1 MKSTF
6 KAALII
12 TGIALFGV
20 LFVACGFS
28 DSEEPAPPAPAHPA
42 APAAQPAPAPDEPVA
57 EAPSMVQQQPAPAQ
71 PAKAPQAPM
80 PAQAASAAGGS
91 RPASSVRTG
100 VDAMAME
107 RASSSDEDTKT
118 ESASAQGPQATR
130 ALPAPETGQLL
141 PSAEDIAKAVA
152 DGFAAGMKDTQRA
165 TQDEVAQAVQ
175 SAVAAATAG
184 QVTRGDIEEVVAKS
198 VQEAASG
205 GLTADDVQK
214 IVDSALVATSAS
226 TETSANSEESA
237 AMTAEA
243 YSGPAQ
249 SAQTSTQTTAGAA
262 ATGAPPPPGGGAL
275 PPAPVTPPN
284 RDYGDTGHV
293 PPSPPSYDTTFFQ
306 NYGVNPFIDPR
317 ADHLST
323 FAMDV
328 DTASYSVARRF
339 VLDGNRPD
347 PDSVRVEEFVN
358 YFDQEYPQPRR
369 GAFAIHVDGAH
380 SPFTQD
386 TWIARVGIQGRDVPD
401 HRRKDATL
409 VFVIDTSGS
418 MSRENR
424 LELVKRALRLLVREL
439 RPTDQIGIV
448 TYGNRG
454 HAILNPTEAKH
465 DDYILEVID
474 GLYPG
479 GSTNAEE
486 GLRLGYEMA
495 DRWLDPERIT
505 RIILLSDGVA
515 NVGQTGPEAILNQ
528 VRKYVNEGV
537 TLSTVGVGM
546 GNYNDVLM
554 EQLANDGD
562 GNYFYIDNLTE
573 AWKSFVDNLTSTL
586 QVIARDAKIQ
596 VSFNPDVVHSYRLIG
611 YENRDVADR
620 DFRNDSV
627 DAGEV
632 GAGHSVT
639 ALYELRLHERI
650 DGPIAKVHVRYEDP
664 DSHRIFEV
672 DRNFNVNDLHGHFES
687 ASPRFQLAATVA
699 QYAEVL
705 RESYWAQHT
714 TIDDVRYH
722 ADRVGGILRNDP
734 EVTEFA
740 RLVNMAAGI
749 ADG

>member
-6 KAALII
+6 KTTLII
-12 TGIALFGV
+12 AGIALFGF
-20 LFVACGFS
+20 LFIACG
-28 DSEEPAPPAPAHPA
+28 SEDAEESALPAPARPA
-42 APAAQPAPAPDEPVA
+42 APAPAPEEPPA
-57 EAPSMVQQQPAPAQ
+57 EAPAQAPSIVQQQPAPAQ
-71 PAKAPQAPM
+71 PAREPEAPM
-80 PAQAASAAGGS
+80 PAQAAPAAVTTAETVARMS
-91 RPASSVRTG
+91 
-100 VDAMAME
+100 DAMAME
-107 RASSSDEDTKT
+107 PASSSNEGSMT
-118 ESASAQGPQATR
+118 ESASTQGVQATR
-130 ALPAPETGQLL
+130 ALPAPEIGPSL
-141 PSAEDIAKAVA
+141 PSAEDIVKAVA
-152 DGFAAGMKDTQRA
+152 DGMAEGMKNAQRP
-165 TQDEVAQAVQ
+165 TKDEVAQAVQ

-184 QVTRGDIEEVVAKS
+184 QVTRGDVEAIVEKS
-198 VQEAASG
+198 VQESTSG
-205 GLTADDVQK
+205 GLTSSDVQK
-214 IVDSALVATSAS
+214 IVDSALQATSQAI
-226 TETSANSEESA
+226 ESS
-237 AMTAEA
+237 AMTAE
-243 YSGPAQ
+243 
-249 SAQTSTQTTAGAA
+249 SAQTTTQSTAGAA
-262 ATGAPPPPGGGAL
+262 AAGAPPPPEGGAL

-306 NYGVNPFIDPR
+306 NYGVNPFIDAR

-495 DRWLDPERIT
+495 DRWLNPERIT

-672 DRNFNVNDLHGHFES
+672 DRNFNINDLHGHFES

-714 TIDDVRYH
+714 TFNDVRYH
-722 ADRVGGILRNDP
+722 ADRVGDILRNDP

>member
-12 TGIALFGV
+12 AGIALFGV
-20 LFVACGFS
+20 LFVACGS
-28 DSEEPAPPAPAHPA
+28 DYAEEPAE
-42 APAAQPAPAPDEPVA
+42 PAPAPERAQAEPPA
-57 EAPSMVQQQPAPAQ
+57 QAPSMVQQQPAPAQ
-71 PAKAPQAPM
+71 PAREPEAPM
-80 PAQAASAAGGS
+80 AAQAAAAAIAS
-91 RPASSVRTG
+91 EPAPAARIGQDNT
-100 VDAMAME
+100 MAME
-107 RASSSDEDTKT
+107 AYSSSSDDSKSESVST
-118 ESASAQGPQATR
+118 EEPQAMT
-130 ALPAPETGQLL
+130 AQEYVQQLPVP
-141 PSAEDIAKAVA
+141 EDIAKAVA
-152 DGFAAGMKDTQRA
+152 DGVSAGMKNAQGA
-165 TQDEVAQAVQ
+165 TKEEVAQMVQ
-175 SAVAAATAG
+175 DAVAAASVG
-184 QVTRGDIEEVVAKS
+184 QVTRGDIEELVSKS
-198 VQEAASG
+198 VQDAASG
-205 GLTADDVQK
+205 GLTSADVQK
-214 IVDSALVATSAS
+214 IVDSALQATTKAIESSAI
-226 TETSANSEESA
+226 A
-237 AMTAEA
+237 
-243 YSGPAQ
+243 AQ
-249 SAQTSTQTTAGAA
+249 SATADSAQTTTQSTAGAA

-369 GAFAIHVDGAH
+369 GAFAIHVDGAR

-448 TYGNRG
+448 TYGDRG

-495 DRWLDPERIT
+495 DRWLNPQRIT

-515 NVGQTGPEAILNQ
+515 NVGQTGPGAILNQ

-586 QVIARDAKIQ
+586 QVIARDARIQ

-639 ALYELRLHERI
+639 ALYELRLHERA
-650 DGPIAKVHVRYEDP
+650 DGPIAKVHVRYEDA
-664 DSHRIFEV
+664 DSQRIFEV
-672 DRNFNVNDLHGHFES
+672 DRNFNINDLHQHFES

-714 TIDDVRYH
+714 TFNDVRYH

>member
-1 MKSTF
+1 MLMED
-6 KAALII
+6 AN
-12 TGIALFGV
+12 
-20 LFVACGFS
+20 
-28 DSEEPAPPAPAHPA
+28 
-42 APAAQPAPAPDEPVA
+42 
-57 EAPSMVQQQPAPAQ
+57 
-71 PAKAPQAPM
+71 
-80 PAQAASAAGGS
+80 
-91 RPASSVRTG
+91 SSNK
-100 VDAMAME
+100 DA
-107 RASSSDEDTKT
+107 KT
-118 ESASAQGPQATR
+118 ESASTQAAQAAR
-130 ALPAPETGQLL
+130 ALPAPELSL
-141 PSAEDIAKAVA
+141 PSAEDIAKAVT
-152 DGFAAGMKDTQRA
+152 DGVAAGIKD
-165 TQDEVAQAVQ
+165 AQ
-175 SAVAAATAG
+175 
-184 QVTRGDIEEVVAKS
+184 
-198 VQEAASG
+198 SG
-205 GLTADDVQK
+205 GLTAAEIQRITQSSVGTTNK
-214 IVDSALVATSAS
+214 ATD
-226 TETSANSEESA
+226 TY
-237 AMTAEA
+237 AME
-243 YSGPAQ
+243 AQ
-249 SAQTSTQTTAGAA
+249 SATAESTQSATQSMAGAA
-262 ATGAPPPPGGGAL
+262 QAGAPPPPSGGAL
-275 PPAPVTPPN
+275 PPTHPAQPN
-284 RDYGDTGHV
+284 RDYGDTGFV

-306 NYGVNPFIDPR
+306 NYGVNPFIDAR

-358 YFDQEYPQPRR
+358 YFNQEYPQPHS

-380 SPFTQD
+380 SPFTND

-439 RPTDQIGIV
+439 RPSDQIGIV
-448 TYGNRG
+448 TYGSRG
-454 HAILNPTEAKH
+454 HAVLNPTQAKH

-474 GLYPG
+474 RLHPG

-515 NVGQTGPEAILNQ
+515 NVGQTGPDAILNQ
-528 VRKYVNEGV
+528 VRRYVNEGV

-546 GNYNDVLM
+546 GNYNDVLL
-554 EQLANDGD
+554 EQLANDGN
-562 GNYFYIDNLTE
+562 GNYIYIDNLTE
-573 AWKSFVDNLTSTL
+573 AWKSFADNLTSTL

-639 ALYELRLHERI
+639 ALYELRLHERA
-650 DGPIAKVHVRYEDP
+650 DGPVAKVHVRYQDP

-672 DRNFNVNDLHGHFES
+672 DRNFNISDLNEHFES
-687 ASPRFQLAATVA
+687 SSPRFQLAATVA

-714 TIDDVRYH
+714 TLNDVRYH
-722 ADRVGGILRNDP
+722 ADRVGGILRDDP

>member
-6 KAALII
+6 KTTLII
-12 TGIALFGV
+12 AGIALFGF
-20 LFVACGFS
+20 LFIACG
-28 DSEEPAPPAPAHPA
+28 SEDAEESALPAPARPA
-42 APAAQPAPAPDEPVA
+42 APAPAPEEPPAGAPA
-57 EAPSMVQQQPAPAQ
+57 QAPSIVQQQPAPAQ
-71 PAKAPQAPM
+71 PAREPEAPM
-80 PAQAASAAGGS
+80 PAQAAPAAVTTAETVARMS
-91 RPASSVRTG
+91 
-100 VDAMAME
+100 DAMAME
-107 RASSSDEDTKT
+107 PASSSNEGSMT
-118 ESASAQGPQATR
+118 ESASTQGVQATR
-130 ALPAPETGQLL
+130 ALPAPEIGPSL
-141 PSAEDIAKAVA
+141 PSAEDIVKAVA
-152 DGFAAGMKDTQRA
+152 DGMAEGMKNAQRP
-165 TQDEVAQAVQ
+165 TKDEVAQAVQ

-184 QVTRGDIEEVVAKS
+184 QVTRGDVEAIVEKS
-198 VQEAASG
+198 VQESTSG
-205 GLTADDVQK
+205 GLTSSDVQK
-214 IVDSALVATSAS
+214 IVDSALQATTKAIESSAI
-226 TETSANSEESA
+226 A
-237 AMTAEA
+237 
-243 YSGPAQ
+243 AQ
-249 SAQTSTQTTAGAA
+249 SATAESAQTTTQSTAGAA
-262 ATGAPPPPGGGAL
+262 PAGAPPPPRGGAL
-275 PPAPVTPPN
+275 PPAQGTPPN
-284 RDYGDTGHV
+284 RDYGDTGYV
-293 PPSPPSYDTTFFQ
+293 PPAPQPYDTTFFQ
-306 NYGVNPFIDPR
+306 NYGVNPFIDAR

-369 GAFAIHVDGAH
+369 GAFAIHVDGAR

-474 GLYPG
+474 RLHPG

-495 DRWLDPERIT
+495 DRWLNPQRIT

-664 DSHRIFEV
+664 DSRRIFEV
-672 DRNFNVNDLHGHFES
+672 DRNFNINDLHQHFES

-714 TIDDVRYH
+714 TFNDVRYH

-740 RLVNMAAGI
+740 RLVSMAAGTS
-749 ADG
+749 DG

>member
-1 MKSTF
+1 M
-6 KAALII
+6 
-12 TGIALFGV
+12 
-20 LFVACGFS
+20 
-28 DSEEPAPPAPAHPA
+28 
-42 APAAQPAPAPDEPVA
+42 
-57 EAPSMVQQQPAPAQ
+57 
-71 PAKAPQAPM
+71 
-80 PAQAASAAGGS
+80 
-91 RPASSVRTG
+91 
-100 VDAMAME
+100 
-107 RASSSDEDTKT
+107 
-118 ESASAQGPQATR
+118 
-130 ALPAPETGQLL
+130 
-141 PSAEDIAKAVA
+141 
-152 DGFAAGMKDTQRA
+152 
-165 TQDEVAQAVQ
+165 VQ
-175 SAVAAATAG
+175 SAVTAATAG
-184 QVTRGDIEEVVAKS
+184 QATRGDVEEFVAKN
-198 VQEAASG
+198 VQQSASQQ
-205 GLTADDVQK
+205 LTAADVQK
-214 IVDSALVATSAS
+214 IVESSLQATSATIESS
-226 TETSANSEESA
+226 TNSEESA
-237 AMTAEA
+237 VGISVA
-243 YSGPAQ
+243 YSGPAASTQPESQ
-249 SAQTSTQTTAGAA
+249 SAAGAA
-262 ATGAPPPPGGGAL
+262 QAGAPPPPSGGAL
-275 PPAPVTPPN
+275 PPAHGSPPN
-284 RDYGDTGHV
+284 RDYGDTGV
-293 PPSPPSYDTTFFQ
+293 VRPSPPSYDTTFFQ
-306 NYGVNPFIDPR
+306 NYGVNPFIDAR

-323 FAMDV
+323 FAIDV

-358 YFDQEYPQPRR
+358 YFDQDYPQPHR
-369 GAFAIHVDGAH
+369 GAFAIHVDGAR
-380 SPFTQD
+380 SPFTND

-439 RPTDQIGIV
+439 RPSDQIGIV
-448 TYGNRG
+448 TYGDRG
-454 HAILNPTEAKH
+454 YAILNPTAAKH

-505 RIILLSDGVA
+505 RVILLSDGVA
-515 NVGQTGPEAILNQ
+515 NVGQTGPNAILNQ
-528 VRKYVNEGV
+528 VRRYVNEGV

-562 GNYFYIDNLTE
+562 GNYIYIDNLTE

-639 ALYELRLHERI
+639 ALYELRLRERA
-650 DGPIAKVHVRYEDP
+650 DGPVAKVHVRYQDP
-664 DSHRIFEV
+664 DSRRIFEV
-672 DRNFNVNDLHGHFES
+672 DRRFNISDLNEHFES
-687 ASPRFQLAATVA
+687 ATPRFQLAATVA

-705 RESYWAQHT
+705 RRSYWAQHT
-714 TIDDVRYH
+714 TLNDVRYH
-722 ADRVGGILRNDP
+722 ADRVGGILRDDP

-740 RLVNMAAGI
+740 RLVNMATGL

>member
-1 MKSTF
+1 MTDDEAKG
-6 KAALII
+6 K
-12 TGIALFGV
+12 
-20 LFVACGFS
+20 S
-28 DSEEPAPPAPAHPA
+28 DSSEE
-42 APAAQPAPAPDEPVA
+42 
-57 EAPSMVQQQPAPAQ
+57 
-71 PAKAPQAPM
+71 
-80 PAQAASAAGGS
+80 
-91 RPASSVRTG
+91 T
-100 VDAMAME
+100 
-107 RASSSDEDTKT
+107 
-118 ESASAQGPQATR
+118 QATTSQPIVQP
-130 ALPAPETGQLL
+130 LPVT
-141 PSAEDIAKAVA
+141 EDMAKAVTDA
-152 DGFAAGMKDTQRA
+152 VASGMKNAEGPTKEEVTQM
-165 TQDEVAQAVQ
+165 VQ

-184 QVTRGDIEEVVAKS
+184 QVTRSDVEKLVAKS
-198 VQEAASG
+198 VQESASG
-205 GLTADDVQK
+205 GLTAADVQK
-214 IVDSALVATSAS
+214 IVDSASASLQATSAQVRES
-226 TETSANSEESA
+226 SMNSAESA
-237 AMTAEA
+237 SM
-243 YSGPAQ
+243 AQ
-249 SAQTSTQTTAGAA
+249 SAPQSTAGAA
-262 ATGAPPPPGGGAL
+262 QAGAPPPPSGGAL
-275 PPAPVTPPN
+275 PPAHGSPPPN
-284 RDYGDTGHV
+284 RDYGDTGFV
-293 PPSPPSYDTTFFQ
+293 RPSPPSYDTTFFQ
-306 NYGVNPFIDPR
+306 NYGVNPFIDAR

-358 YFDQEYPQPRR
+358 YFDQEYPQPRK

-380 SPFTQD
+380 SPFTND

-439 RPTDQIGIV
+439 RPSDQIGIV
-448 TYGNRG
+448 TYGDRG
-454 HAILNPTEAKH
+454 YAILNPTEAKH

-505 RIILLSDGVA
+505 RVILLSDGVA
-515 NVGQTGPEAILNQ
+515 NVGQTGPDAILNQ

-562 GNYFYIDNLTE
+562 GNYIYIDNLTE

-620 DFRNDSV
+620 DFRNDHV

-639 ALYELRLHERI
+639 ALYELRLHERA
-650 DGPIAKVHVRYEDP
+650 DGPVAKVHVRYEDP
-664 DSHRIFEV
+664 DSRRIYEV
-672 DRNFNVNDLHGHFES
+672 DRRFNISDLNEHFES
-687 ASPRFQLAATVA
+687 ATPRFQLAATVA

-705 RESYWAQHT
+705 RRSYWAQHT
-714 TIDDVRYH
+714 TFSDVSYH
-722 ADRVGGILRNDP
+722 AERVGGILRDDP

>member
-1 MKSTF
+1 M
-6 KAALII
+6 
-12 TGIALFGV
+12 
-20 LFVACGFS
+20 
-28 DSEEPAPPAPAHPA
+28 
-42 APAAQPAPAPDEPVA
+42 
-57 EAPSMVQQQPAPAQ
+57 
-71 PAKAPQAPM
+71 
-80 PAQAASAAGGS
+80 
-91 RPASSVRTG
+91 
-100 VDAMAME
+100 
-107 RASSSDEDTKT
+107 
-118 ESASAQGPQATR
+118 
-130 ALPAPETGQLL
+130 
-141 PSAEDIAKAVA
+141 
-152 DGFAAGMKDTQRA
+152 
-165 TQDEVAQAVQ
+165 
-175 SAVAAATAG
+175 
-184 QVTRGDIEEVVAKS
+184 
-198 VQEAASG
+198 
-205 GLTADDVQK
+205 
-214 IVDSALVATSAS
+214 
-226 TETSANSEESA
+226 
-237 AMTAEA
+237 
-243 YSGPAQ
+243 
-249 SAQTSTQTTAGAA
+249 AGAA
-262 ATGAPPPPGGGAL
+262 QAGAPPPPSGGAL
-275 PPAPVTPPN
+275 PPTHPAQPN
-284 RDYGDTGHV
+284 RDYGDTGYV

-306 NYGVNPFIDPR
+306 NYGVNPFIDAR

-339 VLDGNRPD
+339 VLDGNTPD

-358 YFDQEYPQPRR
+358 YFDQEYPQPRK

-380 SPFTQD
+380 SPFTND

-439 RPTDQIGIV
+439 RPSDQIGIV
-448 TYGNRG
+448 TYGSRG
-454 HAILNPTEAKH
+454 HAVLNPTQAKH

-474 GLYPG
+474 RLHPG

-495 DRWLDPERIT
+495 DRWLDPERII
-505 RIILLSDGVA
+505 RVILLSDGVA
-515 NVGQTGPEAILNQ
+515 NVGRTGPNAILNQ

-546 GNYNDVLM
+546 GNYNDVLL

-562 GNYFYIDNLTE
+562 GNYIYIDNLSE

-586 QVIARDAKIQ
+586 QVIAKDAKIQ

-639 ALYELRLHERI
+639 ALYELRLHERA
-650 DGPIAKVHVRYEDP
+650 DGPVAKVHVRYEDP
-664 DSHRIFEV
+664 DSRRIFEV
-672 DRNFNVNDLHGHFES
+672 DRNFNISDLNEYFES

-705 RESYWAQHT
+705 RRSYWAQHT
-714 TIDDVRYH
+714 TLNDVRYH
-722 ADRVGGILRNDP
+722 ADRVGGILHDDP

-740 RLVNMAAGI
+740 RLVNMAAGS

>member
-12 TGIALFGV
+12 AGIALFGV
-20 LFVACGFS
+20 LFVACGS
-28 DSEEPAPPAPAHPA
+28 DYAEEPAVPEPARPAE
-42 APAAQPAPAPDEPVA
+42 PAPAPERAQAEPPA
-57 EAPSMVQQQPAPAQ
+57 QAPSMVQQQPAPAQ
-71 PAKAPQAPM
+71 PAREPQAPM
-80 PAQAASAAGGS
+80 PAQAA
-91 RPASSVRTG
+91 ASNDEAKG
-100 VDAMAME
+100 E
-107 RASSSDEDTKT
+107 RASTPD
-118 ESASAQGPQATR
+118 AQATDILN
-130 ALPAPETGQLL
+130 APDGTQQLPVP
-141 PSAEDIAKAVA
+141 EDIAKAVA
-152 DGFAAGMKDTQRA
+152 DGVSAGMKNAQGA
-165 TQDEVAQAVQ
+165 TKEEVAQMVQ
-175 SAVAAATAG
+175 DAVAAASAG
-184 QVTRGDIEEVVAKS
+184 QVTRGDVEKLVSKS
-198 VQEAASG
+198 AQETASG
-205 GLTADDVQK
+205 GLTSADVQK

-249 SAQTSTQTTAGAA
+249 SAQTSTQSTAGAA
-262 ATGAPPPPGGGAL
+262 QAGAPPPPSGGAL
-275 PPAPVTPPN
+275 PPAQGTPPN
-284 RDYGDTGHV
+284 RDYGDTGYV
-293 PPSPPSYDTTFFQ
+293 PPAPQPYDTTFFQ
-306 NYGVNPFIDPR
+306 NYGVNPFIDAR

-369 GAFAIHVDGAH
+369 GAFAIHVDGAR

-495 DRWLDPERIT
+495 DRWLNPERIT

-714 TIDDVRYH
+714 TFNDVRYH

>member
-1 MKSTF
+1 MKSMF
-6 KAALII
+6 KTALII
-12 TGIALFGV
+12 TGIVLFGL
-20 LFVACGFS
+20 LFVACAS
-28 DSEEPAPPAPAHPA
+28 TDSEEPAPPAPARPA
-42 APAAQPAPAPDEPVA
+42 APAAQSAPAPDAPVV

-71 PAKAPQAPM
+71 PARAPQAPK
-80 PAQAASAAGGS
+80 PAQAAAAEEES
-91 RPASSVRTG
+91 RPAAAVRAG
-100 VDAMAME
+100 VDAMLME
-107 RASSSDEDTKT
+107 DANSSNKDAKT
-118 ESASAQGPQATR
+118 ESTSTQAVQAAH
-130 ALPAPETGQLL
+130 ALPAPDPSL
-141 PSAEDIAKAVA
+141 PSAEDITKAVA
-152 DGFAAGMKDTQRA
+152 DGVAAGMKDAQSGALTATEIERTVQSSVGPTHKVSDSNAMEAQSATTESSQSA
-165 TQDEVAQAVQ
+165 TQSMAGVAQA
-175 SAVAAATAG
+175 
-184 QVTRGDIEEVVAKS
+184 
-198 VQEAASG
+198 
-205 GLTADDVQK
+205 
-214 IVDSALVATSAS
+214 
-226 TETSANSEESA
+226 
-237 AMTAEA
+237 
-243 YSGPAQ
+243 
-249 SAQTSTQTTAGAA
+249 
-262 ATGAPPPPGGGAL
+262 GAPPPPSGGAL
-275 PPAPVTPPN
+275 PPAHGTPPN
-284 RDYGDTGHV
+284 RDYGDTGYV
-293 PPSPPSYDTTFFQ
+293 PPSPPTYDTTFFQ
-306 NYGVNPFIDPR
+306 NYGVNPFIDAR

-328 DTASYSVARRF
+328 DTASYAVARRF

-358 YFDQEYPQPRR
+358 YFDQEYPQPRKS
-369 GAFAIHVDGAH
+369 AFAIHVDGAH
-380 SPFTQD
+380 SPFTND

-439 RPTDQIGIV
+439 RPNDQIGII
-448 TYGNRG
+448 TYGSRG
-454 HAILNPTEAKH
+454 HAVLNPTQAKH

-474 GLYPG
+474 RLHPG

-505 RIILLSDGVA
+505 RVILLSDGVA
-515 NVGQTGPEAILNQ
+515 NVGQTGPNAILNQ

-554 EQLANDGD
+554 EQLANDGN
-562 GNYFYIDNLTE
+562 GNYIYIDNLTE
-573 AWKSFVDNLTSTL
+573 AWKSFANNLTSTL

-639 ALYELRLHERI
+639 ALYELRLHERA
-650 DGPIAKVHVRYEDP
+650 DGPVAKVHVRYEDP
-664 DSHRIFEV
+664 DSRRIFEV
-672 DRNFNVNDLHGHFES
+672 DKNFNINDLNEHFES

-705 RESYWAQHT
+705 RRSYWAQHT
-714 TIDDVRYH
+714 TLNDVRYH
-722 ADRVGGILRNDP
+722 ADRVGGILRDDP

-740 RLVNMAAGI
+740 RLVNMAAGS
-749 ADG
+749 AEG

>member
-6 KAALII
+6 KTTLII
-12 TGIALFGV
+12 AGIALFGF
-20 LFVACGFS
+20 LFIACG
-28 DSEEPAPPAPAHPA
+28 SEDAEESALPAPARPA
-42 APAAQPAPAPDEPVA
+42 APAPAPEEPPAGAPA
-57 EAPSMVQQQPAPAQ
+57 QAPSIVQQQPAPAQ
-71 PAKAPQAPM
+71 PAREPEAPM
-80 PAQAASAAGGS
+80 PAQAAPAAVTTAETVARMS
-91 RPASSVRTG
+91 
-100 VDAMAME
+100 DAMAME
-107 RASSSDEDTKT
+107 PASSSNEGSMT
-118 ESASAQGPQATR
+118 ESASTQGVQATR
-130 ALPAPETGQLL
+130 ALPAPEIGPSL
-141 PSAEDIAKAVA
+141 PSAEDIVKAVA
-152 DGFAAGMKDTQRA
+152 DGMAEGMKNAQRP
-165 TQDEVAQAVQ
+165 TKDEVAQAVQ

-184 QVTRGDIEEVVAKS
+184 QVTRGDVEAIVEKS
-198 VQEAASG
+198 VQESTSG
-205 GLTADDVQK
+205 GLTSSDVQK
-214 IVDSALVATSAS
+214 IVDSALQATTKAIESSAI
-226 TETSANSEESA
+226 A
-237 AMTAEA
+237 
-243 YSGPAQ
+243 AQ
-249 SAQTSTQTTAGAA
+249 SATAESAQTTTQSTAGAA
-262 ATGAPPPPGGGAL
+262 PAGAPPPPRGGAL
-275 PPAPVTPPN
+275 PPAQGTPPN
-284 RDYGDTGHV
+284 RDYGDTGYV
-293 PPSPPSYDTTFFQ
+293 PPAPQPYDTTFFQ
-306 NYGVNPFIDPR
+306 NYGVNPFIDAR

-369 GAFAIHVDGAH
+369 GAFAIHVDGAR

-495 DRWLDPERIT
+495 DRWLNPERIT

-650 DGPIAKVHVRYEDP
+650 DGPIAKVHVRYEDA
-664 DSHRIFEV
+664 DSQRIFEV
-672 DRNFNVNDLHGHFES
+672 DRNFNINDLHQHFES

-714 TIDDVRYH
+714 TFNDVRYH

-740 RLVNMAAGI
+740 RLVSMAAGTS
-749 ADG
+749 DG

>member
-12 TGIALFGV
+12 AGIALFGV
-20 LFVACGFS
+20 LFIACG
-28 DSEEPAPPAPAHPA
+28 SEDAEESALPAPARPA
-42 APAAQPAPAPDEPVA
+42 APAPAPEEPPA
-57 EAPSMVQQQPAPAQ
+57 EAPAQAPSIVQQQPAPAQ
-71 PAKAPQAPM
+71 PAREPEAPM
-80 PAQAASAAGGS
+80 PAQAAPAAVTTAETVARMS
-91 RPASSVRTG
+91 
-100 VDAMAME
+100 DAMAME
-107 RASSSDEDTKT
+107 PASSSSEDSMT
-118 ESASAQGPQATR
+118 ESAFTQGVQATR
-130 ALPAPETGQLL
+130 ALPAPEIGPSL
-141 PSAEDIAKAVA
+141 PSAEDIVKAVA
-152 DGFAAGMKDTQRA
+152 DGMAEGMKIAQRP
-165 TQDEVAQAVQ
+165 TKDEVAQAVQ

-184 QVTRGDIEEVVAKS
+184 QVTRGDVEKLVSKS
-198 VQEAASG
+198 VQETASG
-205 GLTADDVQK
+205 GLTSADVQK
-214 IVDSALVATSAS
+214 IVDSALQATTKAIESSAI
-226 TETSANSEESA
+226 A
-237 AMTAEA
+237 
-243 YSGPAQ
+243 AQ
-249 SAQTSTQTTAGAA
+249 SATAESAQTTTQSTAGAA
-262 ATGAPPPPGGGAL
+262 ATGAPPPPSGGAL
-275 PPAPVTPPN
+275 PPAQGTPPN

-495 DRWLDPERIT
+495 DRWLNPERIT

>member
-6 KAALII
+6 TTALII
-12 TGIALFGV
+12 AGIALFGS
-20 LFVACGFS
+20 LLVACSSGA
-28 DSEEPAPPAPAHPA
+28 SEEPAPPVPARPA
-42 APAAQPAPAPDEPVA
+42 APAAQSAPAPEAPVA
-57 EAPSMVQQQPAPAQ
+57 EAPSMVQQQPALAQ
-71 PAKAPQAPM
+71 PAKAPQAPK
-80 PAQAASAAGGS
+80 PAQAAATEEES
-91 RPASSVRTG
+91 RPAAAVRAG
-100 VDAMAME
+100 VDAMVAE
-107 RASSSDEDTKT
+107 DTSSSNQDAKT
-118 ESASAQGPQATR
+118 ESASTQAVQAAR
-130 ALPAPETGQLL
+130 ALPAPDPSL
-141 PSAEDIAKAVA
+141 PAAEDIAKAVS
-152 DGFAAGMKDTQRA
+152 DTVAAGIKDAQSGALTAAEIESTVQSSVGPTQKVSDSNAMEAQSA
-165 TQDEVAQAVQ
+165 TAESSQSAPQSVAGVAQA
-175 SAVAAATAG
+175 
-184 QVTRGDIEEVVAKS
+184 
-198 VQEAASG
+198 
-205 GLTADDVQK
+205 
-214 IVDSALVATSAS
+214 
-226 TETSANSEESA
+226 
-237 AMTAEA
+237 
-243 YSGPAQ
+243 
-249 SAQTSTQTTAGAA
+249 
-262 ATGAPPPPGGGAL
+262 GAPPPPSGGAL
-275 PPAPVTPPN
+275 PPAHGSPPN
-284 RDYGDTGHV
+284 RDYGDAGFV
-293 PPSPPSYDTTFFQ
+293 RPSPPSYDTTFFQ
-306 NYGVNPFIDPR
+306 NYGVNPFIDAR

-358 YFDQEYPQPRR
+358 YFDQEYPQPRK

-380 SPFTQD
+380 SPFTND
-386 TWIARVGIQGRDVPD
+386 TWIARVGIQGRDIPD

-439 RPTDQIGIV
+439 RPNDQIGIV
-448 TYGNRG
+448 TYGDRG
-454 HAILNPTEAKH
+454 HAILNPTAAKH

-474 GLYPG
+474 RLYPG
-479 GSTNAEE
+479 GSTNAGE

-505 RIILLSDGVA
+505 RVILLSDGVA
-515 NVGQTGPEAILNQ
+515 NVGRTGPESILGQ
-528 VRKYVNEGV
+528 VRHYVNEGV

-562 GNYFYIDNLTE
+562 GNYIYIDNLTE

-639 ALYELRLHERI
+639 ALYELRLHERT
-650 DGPIAKVHVRYEDP
+650 DGPVAKVHVRYEHP
-664 DSHRIFEV
+664 DSRRIFEV
-672 DRNFNVNDLHGHFES
+672 DRNFNISDLNEHFES

-705 RESYWAQHT
+705 RRSYWAQHT
-714 TIDDVRYH
+714 TLNDVRYH
-722 ADRVGGILRNDP
+722 ADRVGGILHDDP

-740 RLVNMAAGI
+740 RLVNIAAGI

>member
-1 MKSTF
+1 
-6 KAALII
+6 
-12 TGIALFGV
+12 
-20 LFVACGFS
+20 
-28 DSEEPAPPAPAHPA
+28 
-42 APAAQPAPAPDEPVA
+42 
-57 EAPSMVQQQPAPAQ
+57 
-71 PAKAPQAPM
+71 
-80 PAQAASAAGGS
+80 
-91 RPASSVRTG
+91 
-100 VDAMAME
+100 MAM
-107 RASSSDEDTKT
+107 RDTSASNEDAKT
-118 ESASAQGPQATR
+118 ESASTQAAQAAR
-130 ALPAPETGQLL
+130 ALPVPEPRQPL

-152 DGFAAGMKDTQRA
+152 DAVAAGMKNAQVLNK
-165 TQDEVAQAVQ
+165 DEINRMVQ
-175 SAVAAATAG
+175 SAVTSATAG
-184 QVTRGDIEEVVAKS
+184 QVTRGDFEEVVAKS

-214 IVDSALVATSAS
+214 IVESSLQATSQAID
-226 TETSANSEESA
+226 AN
-237 AMTAEA
+237 AME
-243 YSGPAQ
+243 AQ
-249 SAQTSTQTTAGAA
+249 SATAESSQTATQSMAGAA
-262 ATGAPPPPGGGAL
+262 QAGAPPPPSGGAL
-275 PPAPVTPPN
+275 PPAHSTPPN
-284 RDYGDTGHV
+284 RDDGDTGYV
-293 PPSPPSYDTTFFQ
+293 PPAPQPYDTTFFQ
-306 NYGVNPFIDPR
+306 NYGVNPFIDAR

-339 VLDGNRPD
+339 VLDGNTPD

-358 YFDQEYPQPRR
+358 YFDQDYPQPRR
-369 GAFAIHVDGAH
+369 GAFGIHVDGAR

-448 TYGNRG
+448 TYGDRG
-454 HAILNPTEAKH
+454 HSILNPTAAKH

-505 RIILLSDGVA
+505 RVILLSDGVA
-515 NVGQTGPEAILNQ
+515 NVGRTGPESILGQ
-528 VRKYVNEGV
+528 VRQYVNEGV

-562 GNYFYIDNLTE
+562 GSYIYIDNLTE
-573 AWKSFVDNLTSTL
+573 AWKSFADNLTSTL

-639 ALYELRLHERI
+639 ALYELRLRERA
-650 DGPIAKVHVRYEDP
+650 DGPIAKVHVRYEEP
-664 DSHRIFEV
+664 DSRRIFEV
-672 DRNFNVNDLHGHFES
+672 DRNFIISDLNEHFES

-705 RESYWAQHT
+705 RRSYWAQHT
-714 TIDDVRYH
+714 TFDDVRYH
-722 ADRVGGILRNDP
+722 ADRVGDILRNDP

>member
-1 MKSTF
+1 MKSLFNT
-6 KAALII
+6 ALII
-12 TGIALFGV
+12 AGITLFGL
-20 LFVACGFS
+20 LFVACG
-28 DSEEPAPPAPAHPA
+28 SEDAEAPLPPAPARPA
-42 APAAQPAPAPDEPVA
+42 SPAAQAPAPDAPVA
-57 EAPSMVQQQPAPAQ
+57 EAPSMVQQQPAPAE
-71 PAKAPQAPM
+71 PAKAPQIPS
-80 PAQAASAAGGS
+80 PAQTAAGVE
-91 RPASSVRTG
+91 ASSPAAAVRSG
-100 VDAMAME
+100 VDAMVME
-107 RASSSDEDTKT
+107 DAGSSNKDAKT
-118 ESASAQGPQATR
+118 ESASTQAAQAAR
-130 ALPAPETGQLL
+130 ALPAPELSL

-152 DGFAAGMKDTQRA
+152 DGVAAGMKD
-165 TQDEVAQAVQ
+165 VQ
-175 SAVAAATAG
+175 SG
-184 QVTRGDIEEVVAKS
+184 S
-198 VQEAASG
+198 
-205 GLTADDVQK
+205 LTAAEIERTVQSSVGPTHK
-214 IVDSALVATSAS
+214 VSDS
-226 TETSANSEESA
+226 N
-237 AMTAEA
+237 AME
-243 YSGPAQ
+243 AQ
-249 SAQTSTQTTAGAA
+249 SATAESSQSASQSAAGAA
-262 ATGAPPPPGGGAL
+262 AAGAPPPPPGGAL
-275 PPAPVTPPN
+275 PPAPVAQPN
-284 RDYGDTGHV
+284 RDYGDTGFV

-306 NYGVNPFIDPR
+306 NYGVNPFIDAR

-339 VLDGNRPD
+339 VLDGNTPD

-358 YFDQEYPQPRR
+358 YFDQEYPQPRK

-380 SPFTQD
+380 SPFTNN

-439 RPTDQIGIV
+439 RPSDQIGIV

-505 RIILLSDGVA
+505 RVILLSDGVA
-515 NVGQTGPEAILNQ
+515 NVGRTGPKAILNQ

-546 GNYNDVLM
+546 GNYNDVLL

-562 GNYFYIDNLTE
+562 GNYIYIDNLTE

-586 QVIARDAKIQ
+586 QVIAQDAKIQ

-639 ALYELRLHERI
+639 ALYELRLHERA

-664 DSHRIFEV
+664 DSRRIVEV
-672 DRNFNVNDLHGHFES
+672 DRNFNIRDLNEYFES

-714 TIDDVRYH
+714 TLNDVRYH
-722 ADRVGGILRNDP
+722 ADRVGGILRDDP

-749 ADG
+749 AEG